1 MYNQESFLQG
11 SKAKILIHVSLSL
24 NEVAANMALIED

>member
-11 SKAKILIHVSLSL
+11 SKAKILIHVYL
-24 NEVAANMALIED
+24 NLNGVAANMELIEE